1 MVHKLLLSRSGF
13 PLSDGNTK
21 YFDLPSFEKYKSCNT
36 NGELDVHYFHST
48 LFCKEKRRRW
58 KTIFTSR
65 RISFKVSPSKIWSH
79 TPKSNGPDPKLDSKS
94 PQGQEYTYRIKPYLF
109 CSGILIAVLEARK
122 EKSQNQFKHKH
133 NKLLW
138 TFMLYKLAHDYEF
151 SWKVNNKLETF
162 CSKILFGIKINLH
175 IR

>member
-58 KTIFTSR
+58 ETIFTSR
-65 RISFKVSPSKIWSH
+65 RISFKVSSSKI
-79 TPKSNGPDPKLDSKS
+79 
-94 PQGQEYTYRIKPYLF
+94 
-109 CSGILIAVLEARK
+109 
-122 EKSQNQFKHKH
+122 
-133 NKLLW
+133 
-138 TFMLYKLAHDYEF
+138 
-151 SWKVNNKLETF
+151 
-162 CSKILFGIKINLH
+162 
-175 IR
+175 

>member
-58 KTIFTSR
+58 ETIFTSR
-65 RISFKVSPSKIWSH
+65 RISFKVSSSKIWSH
-79 TPKSNGPDPKLDSKS
+79 EPKSNGRATELDSIS
-94 PQGQEYTYRIKPYLF
+94 LRTGIHVPCRTVFILF
-109 CSGILIAVLEARK
+109 RDINCCSGSKERK
-122 EKSQNQFKHKH
+122 IPKPIQTQ
-133 NKLLW
+133 
-138 TFMLYKLAHDYEF
+138 
-151 SWKVNNKLETF
+151 
-162 CSKILFGIKINLH
+162 
-175 IR
+175 